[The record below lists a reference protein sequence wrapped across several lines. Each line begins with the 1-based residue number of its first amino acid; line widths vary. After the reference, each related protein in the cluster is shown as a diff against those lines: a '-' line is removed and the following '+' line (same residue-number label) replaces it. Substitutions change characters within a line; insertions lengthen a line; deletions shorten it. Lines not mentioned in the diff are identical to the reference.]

1 MRTPCAWGSFWD
13 NCRDKCPTNLLEIFP
28 WVSARIVHDGY
39 RMVQMQGINGTN
51 TPRAFS
57 RMICGAAL
65 IPILIPTLRLPS
77 PTFIL
82 SLIPKK
88 KPKQDGHPSRHLS
101 RNDPHNHDP
110 KDGAHLFFF
119 SCVFYRFRVGRPDL
133 RNLWKPLKQ

>member
-1 MRTPCAWGSFWD
+1 
-13 NCRDKCPTNLLEIFP
+13 
-28 WVSARIVHDGY
+28 
-39 RMVQMQGINGTN
+39 MQGINGTN

-88 KPKQDGHPSRHLS
+88 KTQTGRTSLPAFIPKRSPQPRPQ
-101 RNDPHNHDP
+101 RR
-110 KDGAHLFFF
+110 GAFILFFMRIL
-119 SCVFYRFRVGRPDL
+119 SL
-133 RNLWKPLKQ
+133 